1 MEMLAK
7 QQVAVV
13 LVLPMMRLK
22 MSRRKKMPRRNRNG
36 IPMWQWKGKKATGV
50 DGWIG
55 VASCWPDWTA
65 VKGTKWK
72 NSRNSNWEAIN
83 NIFCF
88 FWSVRY
94 FFFCDKP
101 INSTQVQCPPCNG
114 KTAGDNQWWAGQEPW
129 HWLEKNLSWC
139 KMMEMKLK
147 KVIHSTWK
155 VLRVN
160 WNCFRNGSKKSIM
173 VGEQQKPMP

>member
-88 FWSVRY
+88 FGVSGISFFVINPSIPLRY
-94 FFFCDKP
+94 NAHPAMAKLLVIINDELDK
-101 INSTQVQCPPCNG
+101 NHGTDW
-114 KTAGDNQWWAGQEPW
+114 KRTYHDAKWWKW
-129 HWLEKNLSWC
+129 N
-139 KMMEMKLK
+139 
-147 KVIHSTWK
+147 WK
-155 VLRVN
+155 R
-160 WNCFRNGSKKSIM
+160 
-173 VGEQQKPMP
+173 